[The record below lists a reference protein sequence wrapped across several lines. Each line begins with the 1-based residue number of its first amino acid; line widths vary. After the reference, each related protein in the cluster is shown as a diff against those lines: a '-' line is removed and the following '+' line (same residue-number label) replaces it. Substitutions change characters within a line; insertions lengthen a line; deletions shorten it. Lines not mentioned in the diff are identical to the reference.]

1 MENKIAVVLD
11 STTTLPVGYLSEMET
26 RTAPAIIIWD
36 GEELLDGIDIQPD
49 EFYARL
55 AEAKVMPSTSQATP
69 IMFREHFEELAAK
82 GFDILAVTISS
93 KLSGMYTSAMQA
105 KQALGDARIE
115 VVDSLTGTMTV
126 GLSLGRMFEALK
138 GGANLQQC
146 RQALEDALANTGVLL
161 TVETLDFLHRGG
173 RIGGAQRLVGTMLNF
188 KPILEVIDGRIEP
201 GERVRTRKKSLNRIV
216 ELAVEKIGDRR
227 PVYLS
232 VIHANAVEDAE
243 RVMEMIGE
251 QLPLKARV
259 VTSVAP
265 TVGTH
270 TGPGTI
276 GIAYMAGYDYKAE

>member
-11 STTTLPVGYLSEMET
+11 STTTLPEGYLSELET

-146 RQALEDALANTGVLL
+146 RQVLEDALANTGVLL

-173 RIGGAQRLVGTMLNF
+173 RIGGAQKFLGSALQL
-188 KPILEVIDGRIEP
+188 KPILTLADGAFE
-201 GERVRTRKKSLNRIV
+201 GLEKVRTRGKALDRLV
-216 ELAVEKIGDRR
+216 DLTVQKIGERR
-227 PVYLS
+227 PVEIAAL
-232 VIHANAVEDAE
+232 HANAEEVGHELVE
-243 RVMEMIGE
+243 
-251 QLPLKARV
+251 KAKDRIDV
-259 VTSVAP
+259 AKAYVTAVSPA
-265 TVGTH
+265 VGVH
-270 TGPGTI
+270 LGPGTV
-276 GIAYMAGYDYKAE
+276 GLAFLAGE